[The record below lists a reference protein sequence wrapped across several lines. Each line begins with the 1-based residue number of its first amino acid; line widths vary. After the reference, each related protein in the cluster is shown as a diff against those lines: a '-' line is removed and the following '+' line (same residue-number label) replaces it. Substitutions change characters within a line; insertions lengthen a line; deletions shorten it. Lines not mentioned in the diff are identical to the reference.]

1 MLEVEECRLFYKQQ
15 RESKVVRGE
24 IPLREGMVGLLP
36 ALNLHPEWTPFYVY
50 AGAESFAMAAESLE
64 DAQFWVSALVE
75 AVREAGAREG
85 GGKDASCGPPSP
97 RRPGSG
103 QALVP
108 DGLRRE
114 LDYASAGGGDSASDL
129 SDASPSPSAPR
140 GRARAPE
147 SRPQEDARGA
157 ELYRASSVAPADS
170 SLATTSASEAED
182 SASAESPTRLQWG
195 SRTGQGKGAGLA
207 GGTAT
212 DLPPERPSSG
222 RSPRRGRRRTQGS
235 HEMGGFEGPAPLSSG
250 GGAPG
255 RRGAPSPGI
264 SPSRSATSSLAGGG
278 SGSEAGRR
286 SQHRE
291 RQASNAAQIF
301 SQFIHSPALPGGG
314 GEQRSTKDEVLEV
327 MGSVLED
334 VVKVKHEQL
343 EKVSAALDYAQLEL
357 GVSRGRIGQLEGNL
371 QRKDEALASVQS
383 QLQRTLEELA
393 DHGKRLADTATKL
406 AETTLELDT
415 ERQQTKTLKGV
426 VVQLQEELGEHKRAL
441 RGAQGALGSAERAI
455 RQQALEMNSI
465 EDAVTRPFW
474 SPGSPSRPKR

>member
-1 MLEVEECRLFYKQQ
+1 VLEVEECRLFYKQQ
-15 RESKVVRGE
+15 RESKVMRGE
-24 IPLREGMVGLLP
+24 IPLRGGMVGLLP

-85 GGKDASCGPPSP
+85 GGNDAACGSPSP

-114 LDYASAGGGDSASDL
+114 LDYASAGGDSASDL

-147 SRPQEDARGA
+147 YRPQEDARGA
-157 ELYRASSVAPADS
+157 ELYRTSSVAPADS

-195 SRTGQGKGAGLA
+195 SSTGHGKGAGT
-207 GGTAT
+207 GGGATT
-212 DLPPERPSSG
+212 DLAPERPSTG

-235 HEMGGFEGPAPLSSG
+235 HEMGGFEGTALT
-250 GGAPG
+250 
-255 RRGAPSPGI
+255 R
-264 SPSRSATSSLAGGG
+264 SPSRSATSSLAGGA

-286 SQHRE
+286 PLHRE

-301 SQFIHSPALPGGG
+301 SQFIHSPALPSGG

-357 GVSRGRIGQLEGNL
+357 GVSRGRICQLEGDL
-371 QRKDEALASVQS
+371 QRKDEALASAQS

-406 AETTLELDT
+406 AESTLELDT

-426 VVQLQEELGEHKRAL
+426 VVQLQDELGEHKRAL